1 MSRETP
7 VREPSL
13 WHVVQAGTKVTK
25 IPRGDREVLLYCEW
39 LRLLVGRPLALAQ
52 RRSGSPHFEYLV
64 FGVPLDQIP
73 MDDEDA
79 PARVRAAV
87 NADFD
92 VLRAVLKFHEQQL
105 SATSVSSPERFLRS
119 YELLE
124 HLNLPESAGD
134 WRVTDEGLTIVN
146 WGLEEGK
153 QLFRWRETDLNRIQS
168 DVLQRIDGKLRAAS
182 SHVAHGSPS
191 FGASVNE
198 QLALVQQELGDRKG
212 PRTRSPA
219 VLAAPEK
226 GRTVREARGPTQPRV
241 GADLPLELEDESI
254 WDKLRSLRL
263 WLNIATIAVCALA
276 LLAIGFVSGRRSD
289 PPIAEREAAKQPQG
303 ERSDSRPQTSDEQR
317 SKEPSKKQGR
327 SKSDGQADTEA
338 KPRAPADSD
347 ASVNSPA
354 EGSQKSPA
362 DGGSGAKET
371 GSNKTEGSST

>member
-1 MSRETP
+1 MNAETP

-105 SATSVSSPERFLRS
+105 SATIVSSPERFLRS

-124 HLNLPESAGD
+124 HLRLPESAGD

-212 PRTRSPA
+212 PRTRPQ
-219 VLAAPEK
+219 AA
-226 GRTVREARGPTQPRV
+226 RTAQEGSRPDREAPGPTRPRV
-241 GADLPLELEDESI
+241 GADLPPEAESI

-263 WLNIATIAVCALA
+263 WLTIATIAVCALA
-276 LLAIGFVSGRRSD
+276 LLAIGFASARVYDRR
-289 PPIAEREAAKQPQG
+289 IAERKAATQQQG
-303 ERSDSRPQTSDEQR
+303 ERSDSTPQTPDEQG

-327 SKSDGQADTEA
+327 SKSGGQADTEA
-338 KPRAPADSD
+338 KPRVPADSG